1 MTAIKNNLKRI
12 WDCIEEKAPEVK
24 DLFQPGLKSE
34 EIDEITKD
42 LPFKLPKEVYELYQW
57 RNGLSDDVCLE
68 YPGFYNCLTVNFD
81 LLETTIQ
88 NIQKLQS
95 KGENLYFLIIFW
107 FSGEFGGEFFA
118 IPLGIDGCPVIVL
131 YDDDCDRFHKYK
143 NLDLDKEFKDK
154 QDNQKSFNSINDK
167 NELFKNHKRYNNLA
181 DSIAGIA
188 DFTEQACYGLQ
199 HHNQHYISINF
210 NHQKADFIHYR
221 YRCAEKNIYCLTLK
235 QEAEL
240 FKTKQRWLN
249 LINTPINKEQATK
262 VIQELY
268 RYAED
273 EIPEII
279 FVPSFYTAHLGFF
292 EQSDFLKQT
301 ENKYLADKLK
311 YLYWDFLLLPFDY
324 ALTKPVI
331 TSALKSLK
339 SELSDV
345 LNDFIEYDLKS
356 TIEKIFNNDINS
368 NLESI
373 AKFLYTALKYDLR
386 DALDKDS
393 ILLYFNYEHI
403 LSNNEFVASAALFE
417 FARFIGV
424 KFNEQ
429 KLNLYISY
437 CREIWCVIAFDK
449 TVIVCEKPQ
458 VSWNENPLSYANEQP
473 NLSFPDGYSI

>member
-12 WDCIEEKAPEVK
+12 WACIEEKAPEVK

-57 RNGLSDDVCLE
+57 RNGLVDNTYFEFSDYGSITGHFDSLE
-68 YPGFYNCLTVNFD
+68 ETIRHIKKVNDDSEVFYF
-81 LLETTIQ
+81 I
-88 NIQKLQS
+88 
-95 KGENLYFLIIFW
+95 IIFS
-107 FSGEFGGEFFA
+107 FSGEFGGNFFA
-118 IPLGIDGCPVIVL
+118 VPLGINECSVIML
-131 YDDDCDRFHKYK
+131 YDDDGFYEDFDF
-143 NLDLDKEFKDK
+143 NQEFKHER
-154 QDNQKSFNSINDK
+154 DNFKSIKKKTWLFDTRQEFNNIGDLIAEVADCAEQAFVSLERDQNFVSINL
-167 NELFKNHKRYNNLA
+167 NW
-181 DSIAGIA
+181 
-188 DFTEQACYGLQ
+188 
-199 HHNQHYISINF
+199 
-210 NHQKADFIHYR
+210 QKFEFIHYR
-221 YRCAEKNIYCLTLK
+221 YRFADENKNIYCLTPA
-235 QEAEL
+235 QETEL
-240 FKTKQRWLN
+240 FETKQRWLN
-249 LINTPINKEQATK
+249 LNDTPLNKQEATK

-268 RYAED
+268 RYSEE

-311 YLYWDFLLLPFDY
+311 SLYWDFLLLPFDY

-331 TSALKSLK
+331 TSALKSLQ

-356 TIEKIFNNDINS
+356 SIEKIFNKDINS

-458 VSWNENPLSYANEQP
+458 VSWNDNPLSYANEQP

>member
-57 RNGLSDDVCLE
+57 RNGLVDNTYFEFSDYGSITGHFTPLE
-68 YPGFYNCLTVNFD
+68 ETIRHIKKVND
-81 LLETTIQ
+81 D
-88 NIQKLQS
+88 
-95 KGENLYFLIIFW
+95 GEIFYFLIVLY
-107 FSGEFGGEFFA
+107 FSGEFGGNFFA
-118 IPLGIDGCPVIVL
+118 VPLGINESSVIML
-131 YDDDCDRFHKYK
+131 YDDDGFYEDFYF
-143 NLDLDKEFKDK
+143 NKEFKHDRDNLKIIKNKNWLFDK
-154 QDNQKSFNSINDK
+154 RKIYKSLGDLIAEIADCAEQAFVSLERDRDFVSINLD
-167 NELFKNHKRYNNLA
+167 R
-181 DSIAGIA
+181 
-188 DFTEQACYGLQ
+188 
-199 HHNQHYISINF
+199 
-210 NHQKADFIHYR
+210 QKFEFIHYR
-221 YRCAEKNIYCLTLK
+221 YRFADENKNIYCVTLE

-240 FKTKQRWLN
+240 FKTKQSWLN
-249 LINTPINKEQATK
+249 LINTPIKKEQATK

-268 RYAED
+268 RYAE
-273 EIPEII
+273 EQVPEII

-292 EQSDFLKQT
+292 GQSDFLKQT
-301 ENKYLADKLK
+301 ENQYLAEKLNS
-311 YLYWDFLLLPFDY
+311 LYWDFLLLPFDY

-331 TSALKSLK
+331 TSALKSLQ

-345 LNDFIEYDLKS
+345 LDDFIEYDLKNS
-356 TIEKIFNNDINS
+356 IEKILKDDINS
-368 NLESI
+368 SLESI
-373 AKFLYTALKYDLR
+373 TKILSSALKYDLR
-386 DALDKDS
+386 DALDKDL

-437 CREIWCVIAFDK
+437 CR
-449 TVIVCEKPQ
+449 
-458 VSWNENPLSYANEQP
+458 
-473 NLSFPDGYSI
+473 